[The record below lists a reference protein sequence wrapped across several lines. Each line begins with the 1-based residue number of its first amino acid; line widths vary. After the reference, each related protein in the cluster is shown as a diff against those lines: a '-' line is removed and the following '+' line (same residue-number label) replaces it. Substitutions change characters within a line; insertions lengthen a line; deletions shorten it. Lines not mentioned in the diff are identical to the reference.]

1 MKEHSGLTFWFGV
14 EQHDVV
20 LLLMLATSFLIMLQE
35 EKMERLL
42 KFFNDPIFKVNIGI
56 ALAFSVWIIYFQKVE
71 DSANNQERKKR
82 IKLRQSLFL
91 GYLAFIIALCAAFDL
106 VVLPFWV
113 VWVSSYY
120 FDLS

>member
-1 MKEHSGLTFWFGV
+1 MKDSTKMIYWFGV
-14 EQHDVV
+14 EQHDIV
-20 LLLMLATSFLIMLQE
+20 LLLMLVTSFLIMMQE
-35 EKMERLL
+35 EKLNRLRG
-42 KFFNDPIFKVNIGI
+42 FMDDSIFKLNIVL
-56 ALAFSVWIIYFQKVE
+56 ALAFSIWIIYFQKVE
-71 DSANNQERKKR
+71 NANNEKERKRR
-82 IKLRQSLFL
+82 IKLRRSLFL

>member
-1 MKEHSGLTFWFGV
+1 MKDSSKMICWFGV
-14 EQHDVV
+14 EQHDIV
-20 LLLMLATSFLIMLQE
+20 LFLMIVTSFLIMMQE
-35 EKMERLL
+35 EKLNKLRGFM
-42 KFFNDPIFKVNIGI
+42 DDSIFKLNIVL
-56 ALAFSVWIIYFQKVE
+56 ALGFSMWIIYFQKVE
-71 DSANNQERKKR
+71 NANNEKERKKR
-82 IKLRQSLFL
+82 IKLRRSLFL

>member
-1 MKEHSGLTFWFGV
+1 MKDHSNMRYLFGV

-20 LLLMLATSFLIMLQE
+20 LLLMLVTSLLIMIQE
-35 EKMERLL
+35 DKINRLKSML
-42 KFFNDPIFKVNIGI
+42 NDIIFQANLII
-56 ALAFSVWIIYFQKVE
+56 AFIFSMWIIQFQKVE
-71 DSANNQERKKR
+71 DAKNEDERKER
-82 IKLRQSLFL
+82 IKLRKSLFL

-120 FDLS
+120 FDLN

>member
-1 MKEHSGLTFWFGV
+1 METPTKITYWFGV
-14 EQHDVV
+14 EKNDVV
-20 LLLMLATSFLIMLQE
+20 LLLLIVTSLLIMLQE
-35 EKMERLL
+35 EKKDRFKMFVSD
-42 KFFNDPIFKVNIGI
+42 KIFLANISL
-56 ALAFSVWIIYFQKVE
+56 AVAFSIWIIHFQKVE
-71 DSANNQERKKR
+71 DAKSPDDKARR
-82 IKLRQSLFL
+82 IKLRKSLFL

>member
-1 MKEHSGLTFWFGV
+1 MRYLFGV

-20 LLLMLATSFLIMLQE
+20 LLLMLVTSLLIMIQE
-35 EKMERLL
+35 DKINRLKSML
-42 KFFNDPIFKVNIGI
+42 NDIIFQANLII
-56 ALAFSVWIIYFQKVE
+56 AFIFSMWIIQFQKVE
-71 DSANNQERKKR
+71 DAKNEDERKER
-82 IKLRQSLFL
+82 IKLRKSLFL

-120 FDLS
+120 FDLN

>member
-1 MKEHSGLTFWFGV
+1 METPIKTVYWFGV
-14 EQHDVV
+14 EKNDVV
-20 LLLMLATSFLIMLQE
+20 LLLLIVTSMLIMMQE
-35 EKMERLL
+35 EKKDRLKL
-42 KFFNDPIFKVNIGI
+42 FVGDRIFLANIS
-56 ALAFSVWIIYFQKVE
+56 LAVIFSIWIIHFQRVE
-71 DSANNQERKKR
+71 DAKSADDKNRR
-82 IKLRQSLFL
+82 IKLRRSLFL

>member
-1 MKEHSGLTFWFGV
+1 MDDS
-14 EQHDVV
+14 
-20 LLLMLATSFLIMLQE
+20 
-35 EKMERLL
+35 
-42 KFFNDPIFKVNIGI
+42 IFKLNIVL
-56 ALAFSVWIIYFQKVE
+56 ALGFSMWIIYFQKVE
-71 DSANNQERKKR
+71 NANNEKERKKR
-82 IKLRQSLFL
+82 IKLRRSLFL

>member
-1 MKEHSGLTFWFGV
+1 MKDSSKMIYWFGV

-20 LLLMLATSFLIMLQE
+20 LLLMLVTSFLIMMQE
-35 EKMERLL
+35 EKLNRLRG
-42 KFFNDPIFKVNIGI
+42 FMDDSIFKLNIM
-56 ALAFSVWIIYFQKVE
+56 LAFGFSMWIIYFQKVE
-71 DSANNQERKKR
+71 NANNEKERKKR
-82 IKLRQSLFL
+82 IKLRRSLFL

>member
-56 ALAFSVWIIYFQKVE
+56 AVAFSIWIIYFQKVE

>member
-14 EQHDVV
+14 EHHDVV

-42 KFFNDPIFKVNIGI
+42 KFFKDPIFKVNIGI
-56 ALAFSVWIIYFQKVE
+56 AVAFSIWIIYFQKVE